1 MSNEILKQNIQ
12 DVYDTLS
19 GKVEETV
26 KNLLKTAKLNNTEA
40 GKVMS
45 SAIQYLIQTS
55 AQIGQQQQVVEV
67 EKLLKEAETTKTY
80 SLIQL
85 ETLKTNTEVK
95 RIDTLLPYEKEKL
108 IKEINI
114 LNIQKLEA
122 YYKGELTKINSDKAE
137 EKLNS
142 EISQANAQA
151 EVLKKQ
157 KGLVEA
163 QTFTQYKQTD
173 LVNSQVKV
181 QDKQAGLLDSQT
193 KTDTFNRDN
202 VLPEQK
208 ELIKSQT
215 NTQYAQSTQVLS
227 QAELIKSQKATDTY
241 NREKILPNQ
250 AELISKQALVQEK
263 QSNLLSSQAK
273 TDTYNRDN
281 ILPLQSLKIQTDTQ
295 IGLANIDVAKAN
307 VKISEAKV
315 KVEEA
320 NVNIAEQSI
329 VKVIAESQNL
339 LEQKDLIEAQ
349 TNTQYKQANLLDSQ
363 AKTDTVNREKVLPSQ
378 TNLIKSQ
385 TTVQIAQNRLINS
398 QADTDTYNRD
408 NILSKQKDLIGA
420 QKDVQTS
427 QKGLID
433 EQTKT
438 QEVNTYLTEAKM
450 EVELGYEIASTGLK
464 KKDDFENSLSGLN
477 IKKLENETK
486 LVDSQ
491 TKVQKMQGVGLQ
503 LKTFYDTGILTDDI
517 VSNNSLK
524 FETDN
529 NQLVVKYGDNTTIKY
544 STLLQQ
550 IRALKGQTVG
560 YDKTV
565 QLKVLELVSKI
576 ITDSLS
582 TDDVEPPKWAVETFV
597 YLTSQLG
604 KSAFSSDPGINLN
617 LQYTNQVNNI
627 DDVLLQLQTTYRLG
641 YLSNLGIVDSTT
653 GLLNDSWKIFKVSD
667 INSTN
672 DIGLLFTSI
681 NSVNG
686 NIIYKKKDNSDNID
700 ILYDDNKLVEDINP
714 NIIKS
719 TDNILFVP
727 TKQLHSLGLSDGLSL
742 TNYYNTLVK

>member
-1 MSNEILKQNIQ
+1 M
-12 DVYDTLS
+12 LS
-19 GKVEETV
+19 
-26 KNLLKTAKLNNTEA
+26 
-40 GKVMS
+40 
-45 SAIQYLIQTS
+45 
-55 AQIGQQQQVVEV
+55 
-67 EKLLKEAETTKTY
+67 
-80 SLIQL
+80 
-85 ETLKTNTEVK
+85 
-95 RIDTLLPYEKEKL
+95 
-108 IKEINI
+108 
-114 LNIQKLEA
+114 
-122 YYKGELTKINSDKAE
+122 
-137 EKLNS
+137 
-142 EISQANAQA
+142 SQA
-151 EVLKKQ
+151 
-157 KGLVEA
+157 
-163 QTFTQYKQTD
+163 
-173 LVNSQVKV
+173 
-181 QDKQAGLLDSQT
+181 
-193 KTDTFNRDN
+193 KTDT
-202 VLPEQK
+202 V
-208 ELIKSQT
+208 
-215 NTQYAQSTQVLS
+215 
-227 QAELIKSQKATDTY
+227 
-241 NREKILPNQ
+241 NREEILSNQ

-263 QSNLLSSQAK
+263 QSSLLSSQAK

-378 TNLIKSQ
+378 ANLIKSQ

-398 QADTDTYNRD
+398 QADTDTYNRN
-408 NILSKQKDLIGA
+408 NILSKQSELIDSQKKVQDSQKLLIDSQADTDTYNRNHVLPAQEHLIYSQAKTQIQQSKLLDSQSKTDTFNRNNILPKQKDLIVAQTKVQSA
-420 QKDVQTS
+420 QKDLVN
-427 QKGLID
+427 

-477 IKKLENETK
+477 IKKVDNEVE
-486 LVDSQ
+486 LVKNQS
-491 TKVQKMQGVGLQ
+491 KVQKMQGVGLQ
-503 LKTFYDTGILTDDI
+503 LKTFYDTGVLADDI

-529 NQLVVKYGDNTTIKY
+529 NQLIVKYGDNTTIEH

-582 TDDVEPPKWAVETFV
+582 TDDIEPPKWAVETFV
-597 YLTSQLG
+597 YLTSQVG
-604 KSAFSSDPGINLN
+604 KSAFADTTGTNLDLKYSDK
-617 LQYTNQVNNI
+617 VFNI
-627 DDVLLQLQTTYRLG
+627 DDVLLQLQTTYGLG

-653 GLLNDSWKIFKVSD
+653 GLLNDGWKVYKVSVND
-667 INSTN
+667 NDNTLNLIDDSKNS
-672 DIGLLFTSI
+672 IF
-681 NSVNG
+681 
-686 NIIYKKKDNSDNID
+686 
-700 ILYDDNKLVEDINP
+700 
-714 NIIKS
+714 
-719 TDNILFVP
+719 F
-727 TKQLHSLGLSDGLSL
+727 TKQANVSAPLKIEKEENDNTYQLKDSQDVVLIDSIDNANESNKIRFLVTSANNYLFIPQSNLHELGLNDGISL
-742 TNYYNTLVK
+742 TNYHTAISQSNDTSSNT